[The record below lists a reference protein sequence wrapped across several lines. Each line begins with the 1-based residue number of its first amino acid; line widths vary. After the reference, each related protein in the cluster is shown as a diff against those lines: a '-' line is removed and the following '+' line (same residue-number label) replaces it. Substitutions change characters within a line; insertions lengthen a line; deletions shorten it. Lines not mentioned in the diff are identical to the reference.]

1 MYSRS
6 HLTRH
11 GFASLLRT
19 NMHLST
25 INNHSNRQMTFKVL
39 KHFGERKGGDVALA
53 KVSLPNGLGDETELV
68 IKQYSAVERSDPEY
82 DPREYF
88 TEVEVLKMLKDK
100 GCAVNLKT
108 NIDAYE
114 DYPWNT

>member
-1 MYSRS
+1 
-6 HLTRH
+6 
-11 GFASLLRT
+11 
-19 NMHLST
+19 
-25 INNHSNRQMTFKVL
+25 MTFKVL

-53 KVSLPNGLGDETELV
+53 KGSLPNGLGDETEFV

-88 TEVEVLKMLKDK
+88 IEEEALKMLKDK
-100 GCAVNLKT
+100 GCAVDLKT
-108 NIDAYE
+108 SIGASK